1 VRTVT
6 IGGDDPLAMFRA
18 FVAVTYITRQSEGR

>member
-1 VRTVT
+1 VT
-6 IGGDDPLAMFRA
+6 IGGDDPTAMFRS